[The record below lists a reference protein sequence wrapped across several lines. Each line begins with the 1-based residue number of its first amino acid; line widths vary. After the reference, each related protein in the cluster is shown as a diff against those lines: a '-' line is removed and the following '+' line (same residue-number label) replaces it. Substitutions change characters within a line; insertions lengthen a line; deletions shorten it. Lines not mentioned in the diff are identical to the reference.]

1 MIGII
6 QKTLTECLLQA
17 GGEPLRLA
25 VFREAGVP
33 PDRVFRMDQNYADEE
48 MGRLLAATQRV
59 TGLGADELHDLF
71 SRTFVEVVKQVFPQF
86 ISMSANS
93 EELVR
98 MQAKIHALIGAG
110 MRSKIERDTTADKF
124 HLEDHGPHHVAVRYR
139 SQLQLCGLYKSLV
152 CAMAAEFGDV
162 VDIEMLRCRKAGAE
176 ACGFAVR
183 WLAIAGR
190 PTGMNPRPV
199 AQAALGR

>member
-17 GGEPLRLA
+17 GGEELRLA

-59 TGLGADELHDLF
+59 TGLGVEELYALF
-71 SRTFVEVVKQVFPQF
+71 SRTFVEVVKHVFPQF
-86 ISMSANS
+86 ITMSANS
-93 EELVR
+93 DDLVR

-124 HLEDHGPHHVAVRYR
+124 HLEDHGKHHIAVRYR
-139 SQLQLCGLYKSLV
+139 SQLQLCGLYKCLV
-152 CAMAAEFGDV
+152 RAMAAEFGDSV
-162 VDIEMLRCRKAGAE
+162 EIEMERCRKAGAE
-176 ACGFAVR
+176 SCGFAVR
-183 WLAIAGR
+183 WMAIAGR
-190 PTGMNPRPV
+190 PTGMDPRPV
-199 AQAALGR
+199 AQAASGR